1 MADRKSYEERL
12 AAAARSGGDLPT
24 PDVGVTRLPDEV
36 AEESSVQPAND
47 AIRDRL
53 REQSKPGG
61 DDGQQEQS
69 GGAVTRQAEQ
79 PAAEPADSSDGD
91 EQEPAP
97 RKRTARHSE

>member
-1 MADRKSYEERL
+1 MADRGSYEERL
-12 AAAARSGGDLPT
+12 AAAARSGGDLPA

-61 DDGQQEQS
+61 DDGQQEQG
-69 GGAVTRQAEQ
+69 GGAVTRQPEQ
-79 PAAEPADSSDGD
+79 PAAEPADNADD
-91 EQEPAP
+91 EQEAAP
-97 RKRTARHSE
+97 RKRAARHSE